1 MKEVTFTL
9 GGKPYEWHYYTAKEI
24 ATQTLPKLYGKN
36 IENLTYG
43 ELATITKMY
52 NHGWSLLPSYVFEFK
67 NYNETL
73 TPNYKW
79 FTLFCDEDTNIHQY
93 TCYLS
98 NDGSVELYDN
108 REEICKFTSIDNMFL
123 YMQQLDKTE
132 PLEVCRYYN
141 EKIVK
146 DLESFDIYGIDGEI
160 YKEYA
165 KVFENGIDIRDL
177 TLTLDETKCHEIK
190 IKKADE

>member
-1 MKEVTFTL
+1 
-9 GGKPYEWHYYTAKEI
+9 
-24 ATQTLPKLYGKN
+24 
-36 IENLTYG
+36 
-43 ELATITKMY
+43 
-52 NHGWSLLPSYVFEFK
+52 
-67 NYNETL
+67 
-73 TPNYKW
+73 
-79 FTLFCDEDTNIHQY
+79 
-93 TCYLS
+93 
-98 NDGSVELYDN
+98 
-108 REEICKFTSIDNMFL
+108 
-123 YMQQLDKTE
+123 MQQLDKTE
-132 PLEVCRYYN
+132 PLEICRYYN